1 VKRFPLTLAAG
12 SAAVLLWTVSAAAA
26 ASPINDAI
34 AALKQSSVYVAPG
47 TENTNAD
54 TAGILLAQL
63 NKNDNVVLVMLPASA
78 DASGEG
84 IRSDAKQISDALGG
98 KAIVG
103 ISVGDQTFGYSSLL
117 PSGVAADLMGRAESL
132 GTNTTENLTTFVRIV
147 HDWQRENP
155 DAPAAHQVIEHPTAK
170 PHHDGSTPVFVGGGV
185 LLLAALAGGIVVAI
199 IRRRRHAYA
208 VNGST
213 VSLRN
218 TPDTV
223 RDVLRRIIDQTTQVR
238 NADLRDTLAQI
249 CSDTDALFRRRSSR
263 GARANDDAVTFEQN
277 LTGLE
282 RVVTKYIDVQ
292 DNPRFFEEPRELLRS
307 GVDAI
312 DGFGEY
318 VLRSIQRDSR
328 EALTDYNVDAKILE
342 ATRYR

>member
-1 VKRFPLTLAAG
+1 
-12 SAAVLLWTVSAAAA
+12 
-26 ASPINDAI
+26 
-34 AALKQSSVYVAPG
+34 
-47 TENTNAD
+47 
-54 TAGILLAQL
+54 
-63 NKNDNVVLVMLPASA
+63 
-78 DASGEG
+78 
-84 IRSDAKQISDALGG
+84 
-98 KAIVG
+98 
-103 ISVGDQTFGYSSLL
+103 
-117 PSGVAADLMGRAESL
+117 
-132 GTNTTENLTTFVRIV
+132 
-147 HDWQRENP
+147 
-155 DAPAAHQVIEHPTAK
+155 
-170 PHHDGSTPVFVGGGV
+170 V